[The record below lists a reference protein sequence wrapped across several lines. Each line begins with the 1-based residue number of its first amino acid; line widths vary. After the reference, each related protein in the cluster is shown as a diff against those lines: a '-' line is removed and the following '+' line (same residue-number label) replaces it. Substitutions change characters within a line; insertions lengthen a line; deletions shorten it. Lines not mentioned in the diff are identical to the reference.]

1 MKTIR
6 QAPGP
11 AAVVI
16 FLLGLLLLAPG
27 LGRSAPDGDDSGIAA
42 APVSDAASFAGEL
55 HAAGA
60 LKFYENTED
69 LLRTG
74 QFERALLRYA
84 FLKGQIGRQPGYQ
97 PLAHQIDQRLNFLK
111 TQLKLPEA
119 YVTPLKASRVR
130 PKPPGKKEATL
141 AAPPAPAASKAQ
153 PDPDDQKGDPKPGGE
168 AKSEPTGLSPGQD
181 RAAVGPK
188 SPDSQEKPEDTTQA
202 EAEKPPSPPP
212 SRWQRLKKR
221 LLFWRK

>member
-1 MKTIR
+1 
-6 QAPGP
+6 
-11 AAVVI
+11 
-16 FLLGLLLLAPG
+16 
-27 LGRSAPDGDDSGIAA
+27 
-42 APVSDAASFAGEL
+42 
-55 HAAGA
+55 
-60 LKFYENTED
+60 LKFYDNTED

-141 AAPPAPAASKAQ
+141 AAPPSPAASKAQ

-168 AKSEPTGLSPGQD
+168 AKSEPTGSPPGQD
-181 RAAVGPK
+181 RAAAAPQ
-188 SPDSQEKPEDTTQA
+188 SPDSQEKSADAQA
-202 EAEKPPSPPP
+202 EAEKPPP

>member
-1 MKTIR
+1 METMR
-6 QAPGP
+6 PTPGRT
-11 AAVVI
+11 AVTWV
-16 FLLGLLLLAPG
+16 LLGLLVLAPG
-27 LGRSAPDGDDSGIAA
+27 TGWSAPDGDAPGETAA
-42 APVSDAASFAGEL
+42 LADAASFTQEL

-60 LKFYENTED
+60 LKFYDNTED

-97 PLAHQIDQRLNFLK
+97 PLAHQIDQRLSFLK

-119 YVTPLKASRVR
+119 YVTPLKAARVR

-141 AAPPAPAASKAQ
+141 AAPPTQAVSKAQ
-153 PDPDDQKGDPKPGGE
+153 PDPDDQKGDPKPAGE
-168 AKSEPTGLSPGQD
+168 AKSEPAGLSPGQKL
-181 RAAVGPK
+181 AAAAPQP
-188 SPDSQEKPEDTTQA
+188 PDSQEKSEDAQA
-202 EAEKPPSPPP
+202 EAEKPPPPPP

-221 LLFWRK
+221 LLFWKK